1 MPLKSLYLNHITLM
15 LNYIKYLLKDES
27 DKETPLEINYFI
39 INLEEN
45 RRKFYKHCN
54 LEYDESNEIKIE
66 KIIKKELEEDEIM
79 GKGKGS
85 DFIGDRSYNMCDNY
99 NFRQLIH
106 FEYLSLFL
114 TRNKI
119 KK

>member
-15 LNYIKYLLKDES
+15 LNYIKYLLGDEN
-27 DKETPLEINYFI
+27 DKETQFEKNFFI
-39 INLEEN
+39 SNIKEN
-45 RRKFYKHCN
+45 RKKFCSVYK
-54 LEYDESNEIKIE
+54 LEYDESNKIKIE
-66 KIIKKELEEDEIM
+66 KIVKTDIYDDFFVLKNK
-79 GKGKGS
+79 S

-114 TRNKI
+114 KRNDKI
-119 KK
+119 N